1 MSQLAALTRRWAIST
16 CSWAISTCIGLSFG
30 PPQANADETRWR
42 FFDQNGR
49 ALLAITDTDEATDAI
64 GSPSFDCAAGSDRVE
79 VRGDANK
86 ALRRAIGN
94 VISADQYPKVN
105 VAPFEKESFVMLSVS
120 YSEISGWQY
129 GFDLPVS
136 SPQFERFKQ
145 TGVLEFKLAG
155 TAVREG
161 SKVGLDAAAKFQA
174 FCKQQS
180 K

>member
-1 MSQLAALTRRWAIST
+1 MKRGLQTSAHLGAAAAALFASGTVFAEE
-16 CSWAISTCIGLSFG
+16 A
-30 PPQANADETRWR
+30 RWR

-79 VRGDANK
+79 VHGDANK
-86 ALRRAIGN
+86 SLRRAIASM
-94 VISADQYPKVN
+94 ISADQYPKVN
-105 VAPFEKESFVMLSVS
+105 VAPFEKESFVTLSVS

-129 GFDLPVS
+129 GFDLSAS

-145 TGVLEFKLAG
+145 TGVLEFKVAG
-155 TAVREG
+155 AAIREG
-161 SKVGLDAAAKFQA
+161 SKLGLDAAAKFQA
-174 FCKQQS
+174 FCKQKS

>member
-1 MSQLAALTRRWAIST
+1 MSQFATLTRRCALS
-16 CSWAISTCIGLSFG
+16 ACIGLALGS
-30 PPQANADETRWR
+30 PQANADEIRWR

-49 ALLAITDTDEATDAI
+49 ALLAIANTDEATDAI

-86 ALRRAIGN
+86 ALRRAIAN
-94 VISADQYPKVN
+94 MISADQYPKVN
-105 VAPFEKESFVMLSVS
+105 VAPFEKESFAMLSVS

-129 GFDLPVS
+129 GFDLSAS

-161 SKVGLDAAAKFQA
+161 SKIGLDAAAKFQA
-174 FCKQQS
+174 FCKQKS